1 MKFDR
6 RRALVDG
13 LLIVFALVLLVAVA
27 VWAVREY
34 AWAQWI
40 RLVIHLVPP
49 GWLRAWLLG
58 WL

>member
-1 MKFDR
+1 MKLDR
-6 RRALVDG
+6 RRAG
-13 LLIVFALVLLVAVA
+13 LLILLSLVLLVAVI
-27 VWAVREY
+27 VWAVREF

>member
-13 LLIVFALVLLVAVA
+13 LLIVFALVLLVAV
-27 VWAVREY
+27 REY

-40 RLVIHLVPP
+40 RLVIHLVPR